1 MLRRLEEIRRKIKEM
16 RLQLQSAVKVVST
29 LPTSSELVVLSA
41 TTVSKG
47 VHEEP
52 LAPRAL
58 MRIWPTWA

>member
-1 MLRRLEEIRRKIKEM
+1 MLRRLKEIRRKIKEV
-16 RLQLQSAVKVVST
+16 RLQLQSALKVVST
-29 LPTSSELVVLSA
+29 LLASSKLVALSA

-58 MRIWPTWA
+58 MRILPTT